1 MEALLLVLLPLFVG
15 LVYAAALYNR
25 LVLVRHNVRQA
36 WANIDV
42 LLKQRHDELPKLIEV
57 CRQYMRYEQDVL
69 ERLTRARAAVS
80 AASSRG
86 SAAALGVAEGTLRRE
101 LASLFGIAEAYPAL
115 RADAAFT
122 HLQTRI
128 AGLETAI
135 ADRREFYN
143 DTVRINNATI
153 DEFPAVLMARPFGF
167 EPADSLRFSG
177 ADVAD
182 VAIEPLMRRAAD
194 G

>member
-1 MEALLLVLLPLFVG
+1 VEVLLFVLLPAFILC
-15 LVYAAALYNR
+15 VYAVALYNR
-25 LVLVRHNVRQA
+25 LVLVRNNVRQA

-57 CRQYMRYEQDVL
+57 CGQYMRYERATLD
-69 ERLTRARAAVS
+69 RLTRARALVS
-80 AASSRG
+80 AAMSRR
-86 SAAALGVAEGTLRRE
+86 SAAQLGPAEQGLRRE
-101 LASLFGIAEAYPAL
+101 LRQLFAVAEAFPAL
-115 RADAAFT
+115 RADQTFA

-143 DTVRINNATI
+143 DTVRINNAAI
-153 DEFPAVLMARPFGF
+153 EQFPAVLLARLGGF
-167 EPADSLRFSG
+167 ERAQLLVFGGADT
-177 ADVAD
+177 ADVAVGALLD
-182 VAIEPLMRRAAD
+182 RAAD